1 MSEYLKDAEKITV
14 PVTGEPV
21 SIWSGELKNIIYA
34 IDDKI
39 VRALRTALEI
49 ALGLKST
56 RRSHSRRRNTTGRP
70 CLP

>member
-1 MSEYLKDAEKITV
+1 MSEYLKDDEKITV

-39 VRALRTALEI
+39 VRALRTALENRTGFEVN
-49 ALGLKST
+49 AK
-56 RRSHSRRRNTTGRP
+56 SHSRRRSTTVRL

>member
-39 VRALRTALEI
+39 VRALRTAL
-49 ALGLKST
+49 GLKST

>member
-39 VRALRTALEI
+39 NRSRVAHSV
-49 ALGLKST
+49 GKS
-56 RRSHSRRRNTTGRP
+56 HWV
-70 CLP
+70 